1 MYLHTRKESTLHPL
15 ISGAG
20 RLTRAGLATLAG
32 ALALAVVHTTP
43 SEALGT
49 YIHQSCMTGA
59 DIVDAYG
66 GWQSSGYPINGNT
79 NANQCPWGGLHS
91 EMYPAA
97 TIPLGS
103 SMHWTY
109 TAPAHTS
116 ITRFTGD
123 YAGWTKSYDVNQG
136 LYRFL
141 NAAGAVGLTY
151 SGGAA
156 DPDHKRRIDWAGLN
170 TSAITAELVCDGAA
184 GNPGCLG
191 STAWSSLYFPKLYL
205 ADDLPPA
212 AGATAGSLTTD
223 TTLKGTESLS
233 YSASDD
239 GGGIARLRL
248 YVDGVATAVDH
259 VIDTNGGHCQVGG
272 TENGSWIFSWPKPC
286 PGAVNADESINT
298 LAIADGQHT
307 ITAKVVDAAQREAT
321 LWTGSRRVANHPPV
335 NTQLPLYADQDPAVN
350 PIVGHVITAS
360 SDGTWTGP
368 NLNLTRAWVR
378 CDGHGTIAS
387 CAAIPGAVGL
397 SYTPTADD
405 VGHRLRLLVT
415 ATNPADSVAVYSQ
428 PTGIVTAPSSAEPIT
443 PKPDPGKD
451 GNDGKDGSDGTSSSV
466 SINVPSAPALPAVS
480 VSATIEHTFRGHI
493 AGEAAGATCP
503 QDRATLKFEH
513 VRGGRLKLGFGKAS
527 TAQVQ
532 LTCTTTGKAIE
543 GAQLDI
549 ATRMGTK
556 AAVAADVAT
565 DGAGHATLRLAKG
578 ASRAVTVGY
587 RMYADDPI
595 ARAIATLKVVVN
607 GRVLLKANHK
617 HLHNGQAVRLRGA
630 LAGGEVPAR
639 GVTLAVQWKDGHRW
653 RPFAQIKT
661 NRKGT
666 FAYAYKFTRTK
677 GKITYALRVQVTKGQ
692 VDYPYIA
699 TASKPV
705 KVIVA
710 R

>member
-15 ISGAG
+15 IPEAG
-20 RLTRAGLATLAG
+20 RLTRACLAILAG

-43 SEALGT
+43 SEAAGT
-49 YIHQSCMTGA
+49 YIHQSCLTGA

-66 GWQSSGYPINGNT
+66 GWQASGYPINGNA

-91 EMYPAA
+91 EMFPAA
-97 TIPLGS
+97 TIPLGA

-116 ITRFTGD
+116 ITRFTGE

-141 NAAGAVGLTY
+141 NAAGAIGLTY

-156 DPDHKRRIDWAGLN
+156 DPDHKRKIDWAGLN
-170 TSAITAELVCDGAA
+170 TSAITAELVCDGAT

-191 STAWSSLYFPKLYL
+191 STAWSSLYIPKLYL

-212 AGATAGSLTTD
+212 TGATTGSLTTD
-223 TTLKGTESLS
+223 TTLKGTEGLS
-233 YSASDD
+233 YSASDQ

-248 YVDGVATAVDH
+248 YVDGVATTVDH
-259 VIDTNGGHCQVGG
+259 VIDANGGHCQVAG
-272 TENGSWIFSWPKPC
+272 TESGSWIFSWPKPC

-335 NTQLPLYADQDPAVN
+335 NMQLPAFRDDTTLANPLVGA
-350 PIVGHVITAS
+350 PIVAL

-368 NLNLTRAWVR
+368 NLNISRSWAQ
-378 CDGHGTIAS
+378 CDALGTLPS
-387 CAAIPGAVGL
+387 CAVIPGATGL

-415 ATNPADSVAVYSQ
+415 ATNPADSVTVYSQ
-428 PTGIVTAPSSAEPIT
+428 PSGIVAAPSSAEPIT
-443 PKPDPGKD
+443 PKPDPGT
-451 GNDGKDGSDGTSSSV
+451 DGKDGSDGASPSV
-466 SINVPSAPALPAVS
+466 SINVPATPVLPSVS
-480 VSATIEHTFRGHI
+480 VGATVEHTFRGRI
-493 AGEAAGATCP
+493 AGEPPGAACP

-513 VRGGRLKLGFGKAS
+513 VRGGQRKLGFGKAS

-532 LTCTTTGKAIE
+532 LTCTITGKAIE

-549 ATRMGTK
+549 AMRVGTK

-578 ASRAVTVGY
+578 AGRAVTVGY

-595 ARAIATLKVVVN
+595 ARATATLKVMVN
-607 GRVLLKANHK
+607 GRVSLKANHK

-639 GVTLAVQWKDGHRW
+639 GVTLAVQWKDGRRW

-677 GKITYALRVQVTKGQ
+677 GKIAYALRVQVTKGQ
-692 VDYPYIA
+692 VDYPYVA
-699 TASKPV
+699 TASKAV